1 MTDNDRVV
9 CTHTIFAE
17 LCEVMPEL
25 AIAIV
30 NDKNG
35 HLFDLDLEV
44 WPVYLHRLDENGANL
59 GPEKARLIPDL
70 LQQIDRGSKGGRV
83 HNHRQV
89 FQLDAV
95 DSGREEE

>member
-35 HLFDLDLEV
+35 HLFDLDLLKYGLFTCTD
-44 WPVYLHRLDENGANL
+44 WMKMAQTL
-59 GPEKARLIPDL
+59 GPRKL
-70 LQQIDRGSKGGRV
+70 G
-83 HNHRQV
+83 
-89 FQLDAV
+89 
-95 DSGREEE
+95 